1 MNGKKTAKSRL
12 GVMRSCRLLQ
22 QTNVLS
28 ILKNPLMNDMSTTSG
43 RYWHTMHT

>member
-1 MNGKKTAKSRL
+1 
-12 GVMRSCRLLQ
+12 MRNCRLLQ

-43 RYWHTMHT
+43 RYWQTMHT